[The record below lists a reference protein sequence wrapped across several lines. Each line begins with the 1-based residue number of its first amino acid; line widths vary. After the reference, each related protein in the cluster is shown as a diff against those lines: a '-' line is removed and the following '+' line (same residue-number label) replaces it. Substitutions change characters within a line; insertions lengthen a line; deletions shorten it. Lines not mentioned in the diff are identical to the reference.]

1 MNPTSTDFS
10 LHALEA
16 RFEMHLVNF
25 QYEEFQDSGDGGGG
39 GGGGGGYGYYGGS
52 WDNYG
57 AGSGYVG
64 EYQAAEDGSGAMLDD
79 GSFTDG
85 SGGGF
90 PTYNQ
95 TPDICR
101 YQPTFPGCP
110 PPNSS
115 RCTICRC

>member
-1 MNPTSTDFS
+1 MNPTSTGFS

-16 RFEMHLVNF
+16 RFEMHLLQSDTF
-25 QYEEFQDSGDGGGG
+25 LIDEGGGDGGGG
-39 GGGGGGYGYYGGS
+39 GGGDYGYYGGS

-57 AGSGYVG
+57 AGTGYVG
-64 EYQAAEDGSGAMLDD
+64 PYQAAEDGSGAMLDD

-85 SGGGF
+85 SSGGF

-101 YQPTFPGCP
+101 WNPTFPGCP